1 MVPTL
6 DLPGVSGAQDNLPGV
21 SGVQDNQ
28 SKAKAGK
35 GTGKGKG
42 NKRGGG
48 TGSTRTSQPPSAL
61 SALAKMA
68 AVVPPVVSTEK
79 SQSDLLE
86 LTNEELEGDDMGESV
101 DGNEK
106 LLSDVD

>member
-1 MVPTL
+1 M
-6 DLPGVSGAQDNLPGV
+6 
-21 SGVQDNQ
+21 QDNQ

-35 GTGKGKG
+35 GTGRGKG

-48 TGSTRTSQPPSAL
+48 SARTSETPSAL
-61 SALAKMA
+61 SARAKMA
-68 AVVPPVVSTEK
+68 AVVPQVVSTET
-79 SQSDLLE
+79 SQSGLLE

-101 DGNEK
+101 DGTEK

>member
-1 MVPTL
+1 MSTL
-6 DLPGVSGAQDNLPGV
+6 DLPGVSGAQDDLPRV
-21 SGVQDNQ
+21 SGVQDDP

-35 GTGKGKG
+35 GRGRVEG
-42 NKRGGG
+42 NKRGGS
-48 TGSTRTSQPPSAL
+48 TGSN

-68 AVVPPVVSTEK
+68 AAMPPGVNTEK

-86 LTNEELEGDDMGESV
+86 LTQKELEEDDMGESV
-101 DGNEK
+101 DGTEK